1 MRGVDNMPNNI
12 TEMVLSIIYY
22 SSGNYTPDEI
32 FEIVEMLA
40 LYERDERKEELNLRI
55 IPLPD
60 DREH

>member
-1 MRGVDNMPNNI
+1 MPNNI
-12 TEMVLSIIYY
+12 TEMVISIIYY

>member
-1 MRGVDNMPNNI
+1 MPNNI

-40 LYERDERKEELNLRI
+40 LYERDERKEESNLRI

>member
-1 MRGVDNMPNNI
+1 MKGVDNMPNNI